1 MFLILFALCNFL
13 KFCFCKDKNHV
24 KSKNNLYWIDPQV
37 PFVSEVGFPV
47 DVLSNLQKT
56 YTAQMIR
63 NQSNYPRRKNPKNW
77 NNFSVQIFVE
87 NFLCFIKLIIYD
99 YFLPE
104 QNKYSHNPN
113 TGHSNTGHI
122 RKPDVLTSGF
132 QMVNHSKTRQNVWFL
147 NGLG

>member
-1 MFLILFALCNFL
+1 M
-13 KFCFCKDKNHV
+13 
-24 KSKNNLYWIDPQV
+24 

-63 NQSNYPRRKNPKNW
+63 NQSNYPRRKNPKNS

-104 QNKYSHNPN
+104 QNKYSHYP
-113 TGHSNTGHI
+113 NTGHI
-122 RKPDVLTSGF
+122 RKPDVF
-132 QMVNHSKTRQNVWFL
+132 DIWFSD
-147 NGLG
+147 G